1 MCKNC
6 VKKQYPQ
13 RGRLCS
19 ESGAYI
25 ANLDSCFSCQGS
37 SNADSQGSKNRVLN
51 DRGRQ
56 TIKIN
61 EDELNEDDPKDKE
74 VIQFEHVC
82 ILCNHV
88 VAKHLHEFWVEDG
101 YQEYRMECLLCGLG
115 QDSISVM
122 PRDPRKASAHV

>member
-25 ANLDSCFSCQGS
+25 VNLDSCISCQE
-37 SNADSQGSKNRVLN
+37 SNADSQGSKNRILN
-51 DRGRQ
+51 VRGRQ
-56 TIKIN
+56 AIKIN
-61 EDELNEDDPKDKE
+61 EDELNEDDSQDKE

-82 ILCNHV
+82 TLCNHV
-88 VAKHLHEFWVEDG
+88 VAKHLHEFWIEDG